1 MASFVRAAAVAGAL
15 ASDAPPDAAP
25 DLALPPVGGDW
36 MARAETLARALG
48 DALKSRAGLDEREWP
63 AMPCLV
69 GSSSHFIGA
78 REAQPEAELGPPVE
92 FAARLA
98 SCFGAA
104 GPVMMVNT
112 ACTSGLTALALARDL
127 IDAGRCRHALVLGVE
142 LANRLSGVGFGAL
155 GLLSAST
162 AKPCDRDR
170 DGLVLGEAFGALLVS
185 GSGAWRIAA
194 AASEIDPSGFA
205 APAPNADIFAR
216 AMRAAL
222 SAAGWEAAD
231 VDLLKLQA
239 GGSPTGD
246 LAEARAIRG
255 TFASLPHLV
264 SFKGAIGHTLGAS
277 GPAELA
283 LLLAAL
289 SRGRVPPTAGFRHAD
304 AELGLEPKAADGGPV
319 RRVLFN
325 LAGFGGH
332 VASLALARE

>member
-1 MASFVRAAAVAGAL
+1 MASFVRAAAVA
-15 ASDAPPDAAP
+15 SAPAPDSPPEAAP
-25 DLALPPVGGDW
+25 DLVLPPVGNDW
-36 MARAETLARALG
+36 MARAEAVARAVG
-48 DALKSRAGLDEREWP
+48 AVLKSRAGLDDREWP
-63 AMPCLV
+63 GMPCLV

-78 REAQPEAELGPPVE
+78 REAQPDAELGPPAE

-98 SCFGAA
+98 RCFGAA
-104 GPVMMVNT
+104 GPVMTVNT
-112 ACTSGLTALALARDL
+112 ACTSGLTALALARDM
-127 IDAGRCRHALVLGVE
+127 IDAGHCRHALVLGVE
-142 LANRLSGVGFGAL
+142 LANRLSSIGFGAL

-170 DGLVLGEAFGALLVS
+170 DGLVLGEGFGALLVS
-185 GSGAWRIAA
+185 ASGAWRIAA
-194 AASEIDPSGFA
+194 AATQIDPSGFA
-205 APAPNADIFAR
+205 TPAPNEGVFAR

-222 SAAGWEAAD
+222 AAAGWQAAD

-239 GGSPTGD
+239 GGSPSGD
-246 LAEARAIRG
+246 LAEARAVLG
-255 TFASLPHLV
+255 LFASLPRLV

-289 SRGRVPPTAGFRHAD
+289 ARGRVPATAGFRHAD
-304 AELGLEPKAADGGPV
+304 PEVGLEPGAADGGAV

>member
-1 MASFVRAAAVAGAL
+1 MASFVRAAAVASAL
-15 ASDAPPDAAP
+15 APEIAP
-25 DLALPPVGGDW
+25 DLAMPPVEGDW
-36 MARAETLARALG
+36 TKRAEAIARAVSA
-48 DALKSRAGLDEREWP
+48 ALKSRAGLDEREWP

-78 REAQPEAELGPPVE
+78 REAEPEAELGPPVE

-98 SCFGAA
+98 RCFGAA
-104 GPVMMVNT
+104 GPVMTVNT
-112 ACTSGLTALALARDL
+112 ACTSGLTALALARDM
-127 IDAGRCRHALVLGVE
+127 IDAGLCRHALVLGVE
-142 LANRLSGVGFGAL
+142 LANRLSSIGFAAL

-170 DGLVLGEAFGALLVS
+170 DGLVLGEAFGALVVS
-185 GSGAWRIAA
+185 GSGTWRIASA
-194 AASEIDPSGFA
+194 ATEIDPSGFA
-205 APAPNADIFAR
+205 APSPNESVFAR
-216 AMRAAL
+216 AMSAAL
-222 SAAGWEAAD
+222 AAAGWKAAD

-239 GGSPTGD
+239 GGSPSGD
-246 LAEARAIRG
+246 LAEARAVRG
-255 TFASLPHLV
+255 LFASLPRMV

-283 LLLAAL
+283 LLFSAL

-304 AELGLEPKAADGGPV
+304 PEVGLEPKAADGSSV

>member
-1 MASFVRAAAVAGAL
+1 MASFVRAAAVA
-15 ASDAPPDAAP
+15 SAPAPEAAP
-25 DLALPPVGGDW
+25 DLVLPPVGNDW
-36 MARAETLARALG
+36 MARAEMVARAVSA
-48 DALKSRAGLDEREWP
+48 ALKSRAGLDEHEWQ

-78 REAQPEAELGPPVE
+78 REAQPDAELGPPVE

-98 SCFGAA
+98 RFFGAS
-104 GPVMMVNT
+104 GPVMTVNT

-127 IDAGRCRHALVLGVE
+127 IDAGRCRHVLVLGVE
-142 LANRLSGVGFGAL
+142 LANRLSTIGFGAL

-170 DGLVLGEAFGALLVS
+170 DGLVLGEAFGALVVS
-185 GSGAWRIAA
+185 NSGAWRIAA
-194 AASEIDPSGFA
+194 AATEIDPSGFA
-205 APAPNADIFAR
+205 APAPNESVFAR

-222 SAAGWEAAD
+222 SAAGWKAAD

-239 GGSPTGD
+239 GGSPSGD
-246 LAEARAIRG
+246 LAEARAVRG
-255 TFASLPHLV
+255 LLASPPRLV

-289 SRGRVPPTAGFRHAD
+289 AHGRVPPTAGFLHAD
-304 AELGLEPKAADGGPV
+304 PEVGLEPRAADGNSV

-325 LAGFGGH
+325 RAGFGGH
-332 VASLALARE
+332 VASLALIRE

>member
-1 MASFVRAAAVAGAL
+1 MASFVRAAAIAGT
-15 ASDAPPDAAP
+15 
-25 DLALPPVGGDW
+25 LPPVGEDW
-36 MARAETLARALG
+36 MKRAEAIAGAVCTE
-48 DALKSRAGLDEREWP
+48 LKSKADLAEREWQRL
-63 AMPCLV
+63 PCLV

-98 SCFGAA
+98 RCFGAS
-104 GPVMMVNT
+104 GPVMTVNT
-112 ACTSGLTALALARDL
+112 ACTSGLTALALARDM

-142 LANRLSGVGFGAL
+142 LANRLSGIGFGAL

-185 GSGAWRIAA
+185 DSGAWRIAA
-194 AASEIDPSGFA
+194 AAAEIDPSGFA
-205 APAPNADIFAR
+205 APAPNESVFAR

-222 SAAGWEAAD
+222 SAAGWKAAQ

-239 GGSPTGD
+239 GGSPSGD
-246 LAEARAIRG
+246 LAEARAVRSL
-255 TFASLPHLV
+255 FAPLPRLV

-289 SRGRVPPTAGFRHAD
+289 SRGRVPPTSGFRHAD
-304 AELGLEPKAADGGPV
+304 PEVGLEPRAADGSSV